1 MRTLPHRSA
10 LLGILAITVLTGCV
24 GSSGAQSHCLDP
36 AYAQSRRRSTTRTV
50 KTPSTTNQP
59 AVTTSVAFEPQRMY
73 STRIQRRIASP
84 TVTPVRQFKTT
95 RTHATVR
102 PDVTTTIAYEPQRMP
117 SMRIQRRLPSPTES
131 PTRQLMTTLNPDV
144 VESAS
149 KPIARRMRKSKKQNN
164 AAMIDEASSLV
175 SVATAPRINDLVHP
189 APSTLSRRYSTEDA
203 TPGQRRR
210 VAPREQP
217 SPFNMNQYLG
227 LPRSSPTLRDSMI
240 RTTTAL
246 PQLENLVTELNPHTL
261 AGYTLAANSY
271 GHTSIPL
278 LHNAASNDAIQATAT
293 PFVPRGTVR
302 HRDEISQTTESFTK
316 LQIDLDNQGESETN
330 KGRLENESSD
340 STATDT
346 VNETPMEDTSDSAN
360 VEHLGYSYA
369 GADDSEEEMQAENY
383 KVHEN
388 THKGGGGGHGG
399 HGGGKGGGG
408 HGGGG
413 HGGGHDGHG
422 GGKGGGG
429 HGGHGGGKGGGG
441 HGGGGH
447 GGGHDGHGGGKGGG
461 GHGGGGGGGHGGGG
475 GGEGDHKFE
484 KGGGE
489 EHKDHHHESHGQ
501 SGEKNYKGHHEYD
514 KGEKGYHDKEK
525 HSGHYAEKKGDE
537 KKHHAESGYH
547 GEHHHGEKGVKEAN
561 FGEKGE
567 HQKGHSTKGEHSIH
581 KKDEYE
587 KKTEFFDE
595 FHEDGGNEK
604 HGEFHHEHDLKKGGH
619 EKSSHLDAGE
629 HEVKHGKEHKHD
641 KGHHY
646 HEDKGHKQADGH
658 EAHHKHDDKLG
669 KKESHEEAKKW
680 AFRKGDDGAGGGG
693 GKKEG
698 DGGKKEGGGGKKEG
712 GGGHH

>member
-1 MRTLPHRSA
+1 MKMRTLPHRSA
-10 LLGILAITVLTGCV
+10 LLSILALTILTGFV

-36 AYAQSRRRSTTRTV
+36 SYAQSRRRSTTRTV
-50 KTPSTTNQP
+50 KTPEATNQP
-59 AVTTSVAFEPQRMY
+59 AVTTSVAYEPQRMY

-84 TVTPVRQFKTT
+84 AATPVRQLKTT
-95 RTHATVR
+95 RVHTTVR
-102 PDVTTTIAYEPQRMP
+102 PDVTTTVAYEPQRMS
-117 SMRIQRRLPSPTES
+117 SMRVHRRIASPTES
-131 PTRQLMTTLNPDV
+131 PAQQLLTTLNPDV
-144 VESAS
+144 IGSAS
-149 KPIARRMRKSKKQNN
+149 KPVARRMRKSKKQNN

-189 APSTLSRRYSTEDA
+189 APSTLSRRHLGQDA
-203 TPGQRRR
+203 MAGQHRR

-227 LPRSSPTLRDSMI
+227 LPRSSPTVRDSFI
-240 RTTTAL
+240 RTTTTL
-246 PQLENLVTELNPHTL
+246 PQLQNLVTELNPR
-261 AGYTLAANSY
+261 TLAAYTLPVTSY
-271 GHTSIPL
+271 EQTSIPL
-278 LHNAASNDAIQATAT
+278 LQNTASNDAIQATVT
-293 PFVPRGTVR
+293 PFVSRGTVR
-302 HRDEISQTTESFTK
+302 HRDEVTEPTKSFAK
-316 LQIDLDNQGESETN
+316 LQIDLDHQGESKHNE
-330 KGRLENESSD
+330 GRLDNKSDD

-346 VNETPMEDTSDSAN
+346 VKEAPMEDASDSAN

-388 THKGGGGGHGG
+388 THKDPKGGSGG
-399 HGGGKGGGG
+399 HGGGK
-408 HGGGG
+408 
-413 HGGGHDGHG
+413 
-422 GGKGGGG
+422 
-429 HGGHGGGKGGGG
+429 
-441 HGGGGH
+441 
-447 GGGHDGHGGGKGGG
+447 KGGG
-461 GHGGGGGGGHGGGG
+461 GHGGGGGGKGDG
-475 GGEGDHKFE
+475 GDHKFE

-514 KGEKGYHDKEK
+514 KGEKGHHDKEQ
-525 HSGHYAEKKGDE
+525 HNGHYAEKKGDE

-604 HGEFHHEHDLKKGGH
+604 HGEFHHEHESKKGGH
-619 EKSSHLDAGE
+619 EKSSHLDAAE
-629 HEVKHGKEHKHD
+629 HEEKHGKEHKHD

-646 HEDKGHKQADGH
+646 HEDKGHKEAQGH
-658 EAHHKHDDKLG
+658 EAHHKHDDKYG
-669 KKESHEEAKKW
+669 KKEAHEEGKKW
-680 AFRKGDDGAGGGG
+680 AFKKGDDGAGGGG

-698 DGGKKEGGGGKKEG
+698 GDGKKKD